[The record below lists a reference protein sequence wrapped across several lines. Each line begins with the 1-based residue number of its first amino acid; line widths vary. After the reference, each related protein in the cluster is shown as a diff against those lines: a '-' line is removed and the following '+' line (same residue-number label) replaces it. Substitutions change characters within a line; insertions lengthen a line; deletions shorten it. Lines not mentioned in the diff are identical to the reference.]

1 MALPSK
7 ARQLTEDDIP
17 SWHIVP
23 VGDIK
28 EHVNSPYCW
37 CEPVIDPCSDGL
49 LYIHNALDGRE
60 GDLH

>member
-1 MALPSK
+1 M
-7 ARQLTEDDIP
+7 EDDVQ

-23 VGDIK
+23 VGDTK
-28 EHVNSPYCW
+28 EHINSHTCW

-60 GDLH
+60 GELH